1 MFIYL
6 LFHILY
12 LFTFTLR
19 EVCLHSHSESG
30 HRPPDHKVTNYVIS
44 KICDVT
50 QSEFA
55 RVPPRAPEPLN
66 TGTLG
71 TRLTSARQFEWGY
84 AIEDK
89 LWWTPQFFK
98 NCWVNAEVN
107 SDPPSVS
114 RSSGIPKVLKVRR
127 RQSMRHFSPSRV
139 LSTIGQLEYRSTITR

>member
-12 LFTFTLR
+12 FKFAFTLR

-71 TRLTSARQFEWGY
+71 TRLFQGSFGLVVRGSTRPSIFSLASGLCPSSA
-84 AIEDK
+84 
-89 LWWTPQFFK
+89 
-98 NCWVNAEVN
+98 
-107 SDPPSVS
+107 PPPNHLV
-114 RSSGIPKVLKVRR
+114 PV
-127 RQSMRHFSPSRV
+127 FSCEKA
-139 LSTIGQLEYRSTITR
+139 LNIKKI